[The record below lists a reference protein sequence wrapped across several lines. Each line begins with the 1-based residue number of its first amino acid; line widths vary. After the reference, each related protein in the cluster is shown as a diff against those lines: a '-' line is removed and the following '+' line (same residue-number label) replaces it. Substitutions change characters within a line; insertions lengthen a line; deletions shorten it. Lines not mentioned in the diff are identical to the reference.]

1 MGSRQRRR
9 FNREARTFYL
19 IILPWI
25 ALFLFLNAIPMVY
38 SFYLSLTNFDGIGV
52 PRYTGF
58 SNYFRLLSDYRFVGS
73 ILHTLEFTFFN
84 VLVTLSISF
93 LLAHLLNR
101 RIRGRVI
108 FRSILFLPYAVPII
122 ATVYIWKTL
131 LNRESG
137 LINIVLGLISSDLSL
152 NVLVD
157 TPMLSLISMFVWQ
170 LGGSLVIFL
179 AGLQNIPR
187 ELIEAAEIDG
197 ARQSFI
203 MRRITLPLMSPV
215 ILYQVVVGI
224 MLSFSVIVQPILLTS
239 SPGAAFTAF
248 LNQQPPYQ
256 NYFTII
262 YAFQQAFTNQAFGNG
277 MAAIW
282 YMFAVMVIVSF
293 VFLRISRRFV
303 YYEYE

>member
-19 IILPWI
+19 IVLPWI
-25 ALFLFLNAIPMVY
+25 VLFLFLNAIPMVY
-38 SFYLSLTNFDGIGV
+38 SFYLSLTNFDGIGA
-52 PRYTGF
+52 PRYAGF
-58 SNYFRLLSDYRFVGS
+58 SNYFHLLSDYRFVGS
-73 ILHTLEFTFFN
+73 ILHTLQFTFFN
-84 VLVTLSISF
+84 VLVTLSVSF

-101 RIRGRVI
+101 RIRGRVV

-137 LINIVLGLISSDLSL
+137 LLNIVLGLISSDLSL

-157 TPMLSLISMFVWQ
+157 TPMISLISMFVWQ

-197 ARQSFI
+197 ARQSFV

-282 YMFAVMVIVSF
+282 YMFLVMVIVSF
-293 VFLRISRRFV
+293 VFLRVSRRFV